1 MIASQDRSQ
10 YFGASDTTMI
20 CGNWETKTFIK
31 WWLTKLGLNSSNLKT
46 IAMQAGNNF
55 EHDIL
60 NSLDVKGLEKDKQI
74 IKDRLRVNLDCNTAD
89 CIYEVKTYNAEK
101 QFKVSK
107 QYWRQVQVE
116 MYALGTEKAYI
127 VAYGLEEKDY
137 KNFFNKIDK
146 TRIEYFPIEYD
157 RDFIKNEYKP
167 KLEILTNYLKRGA
180 MPCKLQEH

>member
-20 CGNWETKTFIK
+20 CGNWETKTFKK
-31 WWLTKLGLNSSNLKT
+31 WWLTKLGLNSNSIKT

-60 NSLDVKGLEKDKQI
+60 NCLDIKDLEKDKQI
-74 IKDRLRVNLDCNTAD
+74 IIDRLRVNLDGNTSTT
-89 CIYEVKTYNAEK
+89 IYEVKTYNNEK
-101 QFKVSK
+101 EFKISK

-116 MYALGTEKAYI
+116 MYVTGIKKAYI

-146 TRIEYFPIEYD
+146 DRIKYLPIEYD
-157 RDFIKNEYKP
+157 NEFIEKEYKP
-167 KLEILTNYLKRGA
+167 KLEILTDYLKRGA
-180 MPCKLQEH
+180 MPCKQQEH